1 MHNSTG
7 ICISAAC
14 NDSKLSRKALW
25 LNIWEPVTAGA
36 IACHFHWLLHP
47 CECLSMMSHSW
58 KMLSLPI
65 LHFYGVLFALSFSP
79 LFIVLSILQSHLVPC
94 PELMSV
100 YNILALWI
108 HLTRLIDWTS
118 VSCSFGRDR
127 WMRRWADKEGFF
139 PFFPNL
145 ISNSVLREKNNNKSL
160 WCELR
165 MTTWC
170 VKFDP
175 VYHLCVRLGHRRIET
190 TQLAASASLPWTIFW
205 LKCCQVETHLISWLV
220 WHQLYFIIWIEQ
232 DMGQYSW
239 LFYFTLHCFAL
250 QYY

>member
-1 MHNSTG
+1 MGCFLHSV
-7 ICISAAC
+7 S
-14 NDSKLSRKALW
+14 
-25 LNIWEPVTAGA
+25 
-36 IACHFHWLLHP
+36 LL
-47 CECLSMMSHSW
+47 
-58 KMLSLPI
+58 
-65 LHFYGVLFALSFSP
+65 FP

-190 TQLAASASLPWTIFW
+190 TQLAASASLPWTIFG